1 VFSPGNLTANNTDE
15 ALEELVPG
23 ARAHYFYDRFLV
35 TRTTR
40 LPANFSSITRFS
52 FQVSDHNLANSE
64 QLGGGGIGSVR
75 GYYTNTALGSEGVLG
90 SQEFRIPP
98 FSIFRFEDQAQFG
111 AFFDYAHLTQ
121 KTPIPNAP
129 ETIDLSSVGVDAHYL
144 ISRYL
149 AFEFDLGC
157 RLRRT
162 ELQPHLGAY
171 GQVSLTVSY

>member
-1 VFSPGNLTANNTDE
+1 MLRCT
-15 ALEELVPG
+15 L
-23 ARAHYFYDRFLV
+23 R
-35 TRTTR
+35 
-40 LPANFSSITRFS
+40 
-52 FQVSDHNLANSE
+52 
-64 QLGGGGIGSVR
+64 IGSR
-75 GYYTNTALGSEGVLG
+75 YVLW
-90 SQEFRIPP
+90 RL
-98 FSIFRFEDQAQFG
+98 RQFG
-111 AFFDYAHLTQ
+111 RAHLTQ

-171 GQVSLTVSY
+171 G